1 MNDKEKKQW
10 IFSPGI
16 SNLEADEREVY
27 ESLSREDKILA
38 EIQTQTR
45 DIRNIKS
52 NVRFFF
58 WITFISL
65 ITSLLVS
72 LFGFS
77 FLYETG

>member
-1 MNDKEKKQW
+1 MNDKDKKQW

-16 SNLEADEREVY
+16 SNLEIDEREVY
-27 ESLSREDKILA
+27 ENLSREDKILA
-38 EIQTQTR
+38 EIQAQTR

-65 ITSLLVS
+65 IISLLTI
-72 LFGFS
+72 LFITTDF
-77 FLYETG
+77 

>member
-1 MNDKEKKQW
+1 MNDKDKKQW

-16 SNLEADEREVY
+16 SNLEIDEREVY
-27 ESLSREDKILA
+27 ENLSREDKILA
-38 EIQTQTR
+38 EIQAQTR

-65 ITSLLVS
+65 IISLLTT
-72 LFGFS
+72 LFITTNF
-77 FLYETG
+77 

>member
-1 MNDKEKKQW
+1 MNDKDKKEW

-16 SNLEADEREVY
+16 SNLEIDEREVY
-27 ESLSREDKILA
+27 ENLSREDKILA
-38 EIQTQTR
+38 EIQAQTR

-65 ITSLLVS
+65 IISLLTT
-72 LFGFS
+72 LFITTNF
-77 FLYETG
+77 